1 MFSIN
6 DLLVEFPGRV
16 LFDRIGFVVNARD
29 RIGLVGRNGAGKST
43 LLKIMAGIETAY
55 SGHLGF
61 PKEKTVGYLVQER
74 SFTSAKT
81 VIEETETA
89 FEAAQK
95 LLAYSEQLTSE
106 LESRN
111 DYESESYIA
120 LVEKL
125 HEVTERIQLS
135 GINNYREQTEKVLK
149 GLGFLREDFF
159 KPMSVFSGGWQMRV
173 ELAKLL
179 LKQPDLLL
187 LDEPTNHLDIESIR
201 WLERFLQNY
210 PGAVILV
217 SHDRVLLDNVI
228 TRTIEIQQGK
238 IYDYPANYSEY
249 VELRQERIEQQSS
262 ELKNQQRE
270 IAQIESFIER
280 FRYKATKAKQVQ
292 SRIKQLEKIEEITV
306 DNTDNSRISFRFTPA
321 RDSGKVVVEANQV
334 SKKYGDK
341 LVINPTD
348 FIIAR
353 NERIAFV
360 GQNGQGKTTLIKM
373 IMRDIDFAGDLKIG
387 HNVQIGYFAQ
397 NQTEL
402 LDRNKTVYETLEEVA
417 DSDTRPKLRNILGSF
432 MFGGEDI
439 DKKVMVLSGG
449 EKTRLALAKMLLQPI
464 NFLVLDEPTNHLD
477 MSAKDVLKNALL
489 HFNGTLIVVSHDR
502 DFLSGLTTRIF
513 EFKDHKIRQLNY
525 DICELMEIRDKE
537 QAAELKLSKS
547 RISDD
552 KPVSASKQQYLENK
566 EKEREKRKLTAKI
579 EQIEKEISVVEN
591 RINEITELL
600 SNSDTGKDQKD
611 YDELSKE
618 LNNLQ
623 NKNTLLMAE
632 WEQMMGGV

>member
-16 LFDRIGFVVNARD
+16 LFDRIGFVVNTRD

-43 LLKIMAGIETAY
+43 LLKIMAGLETAH

-61 PKEKTVGYLVQER
+61 TKEKTVGYLVQER

-89 FEAAQK
+89 FEVAQK
-95 LLAYSEQLTSE
+95 LLTLSEQLTRE
-106 LESRN
+106 LELRS
-111 DYESESYIA
+111 DYESESYITI
-120 LVEKL
+120 VEKL

-135 GINNYREQTEKVLK
+135 GISNYREQTEKVLK

-201 WLERFLQNY
+201 WMERFLQNY

-217 SHDRVLLDNVI
+217 SHDRVLLDNVT

-249 VELRQERIEQQSS
+249 VELRQERIEQQGN

-292 SRIKQLEKIEEITV
+292 SRIKQLEKIEEITI
-306 DNTDNSRISFRFTPA
+306 DNTDNSRINFRFTPA

-360 GQNGQGKTTLIKM
+360 GQNGQGKTTLVKM
-373 IMRDIDFAGDLKIG
+373 IMKDIDFVGDLKIG

-402 LDRNKTVYETLEEVA
+402 LNRNKTVYETLEDVA

-432 MFGGEDI
+432 MFSGEDI
-439 DKKVMVLSGG
+439 DKRVMVLSGG

-477 MSAKDVLKNALL
+477 MSAKDV
-489 HFNGTLIVVSHDR
+489 
-502 DFLSGLTTRIF
+502 
-513 EFKDHKIRQLNY
+513 
-525 DICELMEIRDKE
+525 
-537 QAAELKLSKS
+537 
-547 RISDD
+547 
-552 KPVSASKQQYLENK
+552 
-566 EKEREKRKLTAKI
+566 
-579 EQIEKEISVVEN
+579 
-591 RINEITELL
+591 
-600 SNSDTGKDQKD
+600 
-611 YDELSKE
+611 
-618 LNNLQ
+618 
-623 NKNTLLMAE
+623 
-632 WEQMMGGV
+632 